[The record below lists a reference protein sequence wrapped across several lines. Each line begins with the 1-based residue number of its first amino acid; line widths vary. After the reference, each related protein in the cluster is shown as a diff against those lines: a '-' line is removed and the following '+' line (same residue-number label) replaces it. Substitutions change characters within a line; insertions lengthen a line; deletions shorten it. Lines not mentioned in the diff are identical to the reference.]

1 MFSHQA
7 DEEMTEFTAQIHAGQ
22 RNRPLDSTDYDA
34 SDTSDSDTNEYRYR
48 YVDYMTPK
56 LLQKVPHGIG
66 TKK

>member
-1 MFSHQA
+1 MFSQLMDA
-7 DEEMTEFTAQIHAGQ
+7 EMTEYTAQIDAGQ
-22 RNRPLDSTDYDA
+22 RTRPLDSTDYDA